1 MKKIIKG
8 RSYDTDKAEELASI
22 DNGIAGIDHE
32 SETLYRKRTGEYF
45 IHGVGGS
52 HTKYAQPLGDGR
64 WSSGELIHPL
74 AYDQAQQWAED
85 HLDGDAYEAIFGAV
99 EDGQVAMTISIST
112 ATKAKLERYAAR
124 HGIPQVKVIEDL
136 IDSLD

>member
-8 RSYDTDKAEELASI
+8 RSYDTDKAEELVSI
-22 DNGIAGIDHE
+22 DNGIGGIDHE
-32 SETLYRKRTGEYF
+32 CETLYRKRTGEFF
-45 IHGVGGS
+45 IHGEGGA
-52 HTKYAQPLGDGR
+52 HTRYAKPTDDGR
-64 WSSGELIHPL
+64 WSGGELIQPL
-74 AYDQAQQWAED
+74 TYDQAQQWAEN
-85 HLDGDAYEAIFGAV
+85 HLDGDAYESIFGAV